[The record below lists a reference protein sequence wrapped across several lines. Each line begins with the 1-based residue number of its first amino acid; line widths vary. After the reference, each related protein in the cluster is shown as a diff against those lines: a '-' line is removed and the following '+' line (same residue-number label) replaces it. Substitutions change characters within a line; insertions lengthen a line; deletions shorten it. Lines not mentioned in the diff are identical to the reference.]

1 MRKSLLNSYQLEQLK
16 LRRITYIEKTLL
28 QDHSY
33 FFSPKIPNPLIGPF
47 LENGNFFSDE
57 YERMNLYTSH
67 NEESD
72 EDSHTED
79 SNILDELF
87 KELQLGSGGLN
98 WRIQWFSYFINNSY
112 KKNNNKKNT
121 NFIIIYKL
129 WGNPSYLFILFI
141 IKKIKN
147 NIIFWNLKIIN

>member
-16 LRRITYIEKTLL
+16 LERITIIEKTHL
-28 QDHSY
+28 QDHGY
-33 FFSPKIPNPLIGPF
+33 FFSPKIPDPLIGPL

-79 SNILDELF
+79 SNISIDELF
-87 KELQLGSGGLN
+87 EELQLGSGGLN
-98 WRIQWFSYFINNSY
+98 
-112 KKNNNKKNT
+112 
-121 NFIIIYKL
+121 
-129 WGNPSYLFILFI
+129 
-141 IKKIKN
+141 
-147 NIIFWNLKIIN
+147 

>member
-16 LRRITYIEKTLL
+16 LGRITYIEKTLL
-28 QDHSY
+28 QDHGY
-33 FFSPKIPNPLIGPF
+33 FYSPKIPDPLIGPL

-57 YERMNLYTSH
+57 YERMNLYTSR

-79 SNILDELF
+79 SNISIDELF
-87 KELQLGSGGLN
+87 EELQLGSGGLN

-112 KKNNNKKNT
+112 KKIIVKKT
-121 NFIIIYKL
+121 RILLLYISCGETPAI
-129 WGNPSYLFILFI
+129 YLFIYS
-141 IKKIKN
+141 K
-147 NIIFWNLKIIN
+147 